1 MENLKTLVLMQLKDK
16 VDFSFIK
23 SKKQTIF
30 KVVLSILKF
39 AIITTLIYF
48 GFYILSYLRL
58 VSILP
63 GIPQN
68 FFALVFTLMI
78 ILSIIVCTFGLMKN
92 LYFSKDNQ
100 LLLTLPASRSAVFT
114 SKLVVYYLYEL
125 IRNVYYILPLFI
137 AYSLINQIPI
147 YYYIWIVLIYFVI
160 TLVPVALGALFSI
173 PLMFVSIFL
182 KQYKVLQAILLV
194 VFIAGIVTGLVFLIN
209 AIPENF
215 DLIGTWG
222 TTFWQIQDFLNKFNL
237 IFTPFGWLAIS
248 AIGERYGVSNIIFSL
263 KQFLITLGVVAFIAI
278 VLTITYLLVRPLF
291 FKMASSPFEYKKVKI
306 VKNYK
311 NYKTSFF
318 WSSIK
323 KDLLLN
329 LRTPAKLY
337 SLIEVV
343 IGMPLAI
350 FLLNKIYSAMDTR
363 LTGAFMSVAFN
374 ILMILIIALSSN
386 IEMAHIYSED
396 GASSYLLKTVPQ
408 KNVQTLFSKL
418 VVNLVLV
425 SISILVSTFIFTS
438 FVNYSIWQSILI
450 FLTLELTY
458 VGHLLWSAELDIMNP
473 QTAQYQTTGTHTNNP
488 NEIKSS
494 ILSFLISALIAFV
507 TFFFITE
514 NQYSVWYK
522 ILFIATLFCIGR
534 IWLYVNK
541 IKVYYKEKQ

>member
-182 KQYKVLQAILLV
+182 KQ
-194 VFIAGIVTGLVFLIN
+194 
-209 AIPENF
+209 
-215 DLIGTWG
+215 
-222 TTFWQIQDFLNKFNL
+222 
-237 IFTPFGWLAIS
+237 
-248 AIGERYGVSNIIFSL
+248 
-263 KQFLITLGVVAFIAI
+263 
-278 VLTITYLLVRPLF
+278 
-291 FKMASSPFEYKKVKI
+291 
-306 VKNYK
+306 
-311 NYKTSFF
+311 
-318 WSSIK
+318 
-323 KDLLLN
+323 
-329 LRTPAKLY
+329 
-337 SLIEVV
+337 
-343 IGMPLAI
+343 
-350 FLLNKIYSAMDTR
+350 
-363 LTGAFMSVAFN
+363 
-374 ILMILIIALSSN
+374 
-386 IEMAHIYSED
+386 
-396 GASSYLLKTVPQ
+396 
-408 KNVQTLFSKL
+408 
-418 VVNLVLV
+418 
-425 SISILVSTFIFTS
+425 
-438 FVNYSIWQSILI
+438 
-450 FLTLELTY
+450 
-458 VGHLLWSAELDIMNP
+458 
-473 QTAQYQTTGTHTNNP
+473 
-488 NEIKSS
+488 
-494 ILSFLISALIAFV
+494 
-507 TFFFITE
+507 
-514 NQYSVWYK
+514 
-522 ILFIATLFCIGR
+522 
-534 IWLYVNK
+534 
-541 IKVYYKEKQ
+541 